1 MASETGK
8 RLFFGDDFLDDDL
21 DSDEDDEGGVQPT
34 EPPSLESIAAAALA
48 AASATVAPS
57 ITSSVTEQLIAD
69 SVKAVLE
76 KNRIKASETSSMAK
90 LDTPLGHVWPT
101 ETPTPVSA
109 STAYVNT
116 EGETVF

>member
-1 MASETGK
+1 MAST
-8 RLFFGDDFLDDDL
+8 
-21 DSDEDDEGGVQPT
+21 Q
-34 EPPSLESIAAAALA
+34 PPSVETIVAAAIAASKAASAAAA
-48 AASATVAPS
+48 TVAVSAPVEAPN
-57 ITSSVTEQLIAD
+57 ITTSVTEQLVAD

-76 KNRIKASETSSMAK
+76 KNLLKASETSSMAK

-101 ETPTPVSA
+101 ETPTPVSVA